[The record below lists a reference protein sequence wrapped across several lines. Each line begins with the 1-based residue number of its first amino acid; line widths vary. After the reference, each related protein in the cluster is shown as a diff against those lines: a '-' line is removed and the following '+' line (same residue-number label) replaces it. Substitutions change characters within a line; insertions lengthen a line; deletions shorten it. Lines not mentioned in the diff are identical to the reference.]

1 MIILTFPGLHL
12 TAHKISIHVFTTLPT
27 TMADKTTYNSD
38 FCGVMA
44 DIEKKYVN
52 KDSTV
57 HITVDSEGY
66 PNSHD
71 ATSLKNCSNRNLEEK
86 GRVSLLDHFSL
97 GNYGGIKSRQHEISA
112 SATVFKNP
120 PSNSSL
126 KRKPPMNSHMVSSLS
141 EKYSPSCPIESINNS
156 IPLKKASLSP
166 KNKKVKRSC
175 FQYLLPPAMS
185 KKTEACAAVITPDIL
200 RLLTSKERIS
210 LFNRKTGKIMRGE
223 DGISLK
229 NLPRAMQNHAEYEIM
244 LPACVVSAGSRNSQ
258 QSRTS
263 AAGRIRRNVEPQ
275 YTIRTSKLEGKY
287 ALIVDG
293 PHKGLYGM
301 LMSITL

>member
-1 MIILTFPGLHL
+1 
-12 TAHKISIHVFTTLPT
+12 
-27 TMADKTTYNSD
+27 MADKTTYNSD

-57 HITVDSEGY
+57 QTTIDSEAC
-66 PNSHD
+66 PNSRD
-71 ATSLKNCSNRNLEEK
+71 ATSLENCSNRNLEEK

-97 GNYGGIKSRQHEISA
+97 GNYGGIKSRRQHEISA
-112 SATVFKNP
+112 SATVFKKP

-126 KRKPPMNSHMVSSLS
+126 KRKAPMKSSMVSSLS

-156 IPLKKASLSP
+156 MPLKKASLSP
-166 KNKKVKRSC
+166 KNKNKVRRSC

-223 DGISLK
+223 DSISLK

-244 LPACVVSAGSRNSQ
+244 LPESACVVSAESRNFQ

-301 LMSITL
+301 FMSIAL